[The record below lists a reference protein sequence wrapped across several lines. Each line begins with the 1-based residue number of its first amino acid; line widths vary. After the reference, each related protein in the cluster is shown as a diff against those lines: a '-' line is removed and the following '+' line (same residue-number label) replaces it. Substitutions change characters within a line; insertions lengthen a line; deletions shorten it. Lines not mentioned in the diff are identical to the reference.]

1 MQQWIQHTLSAN
13 LHGFAVLP
21 AAFLLGLLGALSSC
35 CTLPV
40 VGAMAG
46 YAGTIGGR
54 PDRRR
59 LLLVG
64 VSLMIGTALS
74 LAVVGAV
81 TGFVGQVAGATLG
94 RYWRFAGGL
103 VMVLFG
109 LSTLRLLNIRVP
121 KIEIGKRAWGGGF
134 DAAGGPAPDGGRSDQ
149 AESVSAGSAAPTGGA
164 AGAVVYGLA
173 VGGATTACSVCCNP
187 VLPVAVGAVAMK
199 GAPIL
204 GAAILAVFA
213 LGYSLPLAAGM
224 VGLGFGLGRLGL
236 VARRIMPA
244 VRIGFGV
251 LLIGVGFYLLAKG

>member
-1 MQQWIQHTLSAN
+1 M
-13 LHGFAVLP
+13 P
-21 AAFLLGLLGALSSC
+21 AAFLLGLLGAVSSC
-35 CTLPV
+35 CSLPV
-40 VGAMAG
+40 VGAVAG

-54 PDRRR
+54 SDRRR

-94 RYWRFAGGL
+94 RYWRLVGGL

-109 LSTLRLLNIRVP
+109 LSALRLLNVRVP
-121 KIEIGKRAWGGGF
+121 KIGIGKRVLGGGVAPARGT
-134 DAAGGPAPDGGRSDQ
+134 DA
-149 AESVSAGSAAPTGGA
+149 TGGA
-164 AGAVVYGLA
+164 APCGGTSPHGCTASTGGTAGAVVYGLA

-187 VLPVAVGAVAMK
+187 VLPAAMGAVALK
-199 GAPIL
+199 GAPVL
-204 GAAILAVFA
+204 GAVMLGVFA

-224 VGLGFGLGRLGL
+224 VGLGFGLGRLGA

-244 VRIGFGV
+244 VNVGFGL
-251 LLIGVGFYLLAKG
+251 LLIGVGFYLLARG

>member
-1 MQQWIQHTLSAN
+1 MQHSLSAD
-13 LHGFAVLP
+13 LPGFAVLP
-21 AAFLLGLLGALSSC
+21 AAFLLGLLGAVGSC

-40 VGAMAG
+40 LGAAAG

-54 PDRRR
+54 PNRRR

-94 RYWRFAGGL
+94 RYWRFVGGL

-109 LSTLRLLNIRVP
+109 LSTLRLLNVRIP
-121 KIEIGKRAWGGGF
+121 KIEIGRRVWGGGV
-134 DAAGGPAPDGGRSDQ
+134 APAGGPAPQVGAPPRGG
-149 AESVSAGSAAPTGGA
+149 AAPTGGA

-187 VLPVAVGAVAMK
+187 VLPVAMGAVALK
-199 GAPIL
+199 GAPVL
-204 GAAILAVFA
+204 GAAMLAVFA

-224 VGLGFGLGRLGL
+224 VGLGYGLGRLGV

-244 VRIGFGV
+244 VQVGFGL
-251 LLIGVGFYLLAKG
+251 LLIGVGFYLLAQA

>member
-1 MQQWIQHTLSAN
+1 VQQWIQHSLSAD

-21 AAFLLGLLGALSSC
+21 AAFLLGLLGAVSSC

-46 YAGTIGGR
+46 YAGAIGGR

-64 VSLMIGTALS
+64 VFLMIGTAVS

-94 RYWRFAGGL
+94 RYWRFVGGL

-109 LSTLRLLNIRVP
+109 LSTLRLLNVRVP
-121 KIEIGKRAWGGGF
+121 KIGIGKRVLGGGGVP
-134 DAAGGPAPDGGRSDQ
+134 AGG
-149 AESVSAGSAAPTGGA
+149 T

-187 VLPVAVGAVAMK
+187 VLPVAVGAVALK
-199 GAPIL
+199 GAPVL
-204 GAAILAVFA
+204 GAAMLAVFA

-224 VGLGFGLGRLGL
+224 IGLSFGLGRLGA

-244 VRIGFGV
+244 VQTGFGL
-251 LLIGVGFYLLAKG
+251 LLIGVGFYLLAKT

>member
-1 MQQWIQHTLSAN
+1 MQHSLSAD

-21 AAFLLGLLGALSSC
+21 AAFLLGILGAVSSC

-40 VGAMAG
+40 VGAVAG
-46 YAGTIGGR
+46 YAGTIGGP

-59 LLLVG
+59 LLLIG
-64 VSLMIGTALS
+64 ASLMVGTALS

-94 RYWRFAGGL
+94 RYWRFVGGL

-109 LSTLRLLNIRVP
+109 LSTLRLLNVRVP
-121 KIEIGKRAWGGGF
+121 KIGIVKRVLGGGIPP
-134 DAAGGPAPDGGRSDQ
+134 AGGTFPDGGPPHY
-149 AESVSAGSAAPTGGA
+149 AGTAPTGGASPSGGA

-187 VLPVAVGAVAMK
+187 VLPVAMSAVALK
-199 GAPIL
+199 GAPVL
-204 GAAILAVFA
+204 GAAMLAVFA
-213 LGYSLPLAAGM
+213 LGYSLPLAAGV
-224 VGLGFGLGRLGL
+224 VGLGFGLGRLGA

-244 VRIGFGV
+244 VRMGFGV